1 MLKCLKENTR
11 KSFSKEKRG
20 EMMNTADKA
29 ILKTLKAQAKDK
41 GFEWSTDYHP
51 WVSTTHFDEER
62 DLPYRDYAQHGYE
75 QGYIQALKDFN
86 LISDEE

>member
-20 EMMNTADKA
+20 EIMNTADKTM
-29 ILKTLKAQAKDK
+29 LEMLKAQAKDK

-51 WVSTTHFDEER
+51 WEI

-75 QGYIQALKDFN
+75 QGYIQALRDFN